1 MVQVSGGQCPDIP
14 WAQNGRY
21 MCRGGGGMALQR
33 NIWDDMGQVRS
44 IIWEAKE
51 LLYQKGSG
59 RFIRREGVGDIRI
72 SWAGTLNLY
81 DQMKICRRYIR
92 WAVIKR

>member
-21 MCRGGGGMALQR
+21 MCRGGMALQR

-59 RFIRREGVGDIRI
+59 RFIRWEGVGDIRI

-81 DQMKICRRYIR
+81 DQMEICRRYIR